1 MLFGDRQMSV
11 CPTPVAD
18 RRQRAGVTLLCRY
31 LPHHVLTLP
40 RLSPYV
46 AEAEKGERCPIR
58 VRVVLAIWSVA
69 AEIDESRL
77 VGVEREL
84 VPSETLAQN
93 IQNPLGILEVLER
106 HHGSS
111 SGEESHLSALRTGRS
126 RVIRL
131 LPPNLRSHALS
142 PQDKQLGV
150 PSRDAPQ
157 PVHRRSFSAF
167 EPLELPSR
175 PLSEGLVE
183 MPEHLNALRA
193 IEPPV
198 VVQPAPHH
206 RVGEPRQ
213 ILQALVVPGGRHP
226 PVADGLAYRRGG
238 LGADRRQETY
248 EKLSP
253 TGLCSA
259 RVERVPEEVE
269 LDILVRSPAVIIPA
283 VDDLGLC
290 WM

>member
-1 MLFGDRQMSV
+1 M
-11 CPTPVAD
+11 
-18 RRQRAGVTLLCRY
+18 QRKSNPRKPKLS
-31 LPHHVLTLP
+31 P
-40 RLSPYV
+40 RLRSTIRLFSSLTSTCRATNSSRRRFSTAGSSQSCRLCASIKITSRV
-46 AEAEKGERCPIR
+46 AERNLTSP
-58 VRVVLAIWSVA
+58 
-69 AEIDESRL
+69 
-77 VGVEREL
+77 
-84 VPSETLAQN
+84 PSQ
-93 IQNPLGILEVLER
+93 I
-106 HHGSS
+106 
-111 SGEESHLSALRTGRS
+111 RTGRS

-131 LPPNLRSHALS
+131 LPPNLRSHALF

-206 RVGEPRQ
+206 GVGEARQ

-226 PVADGLAYRRGG
+226 PVADGLAYHRGG

-253 TGLCSA
+253 PVLCSS
-259 RVERVPEEVE
+259 RVEGVPEEVE
-269 LDILVRSPAVIIPA
+269 LDILIRSPAVIITA